1 MTASGPVSVDP
12 EFQYIMLLFGCTRP
26 TLLLLIFYQSLKFHN
41 FQWRLSI
48 LKHFFFSQNCCIGQ
62 PTILAILL
70 SKQHAMIINWVV
82 LVWGSSTRTWGKYGA
97 HGGRVQRAP
106 ITYSVASRDKSPE
119 LSGTSIWC
127 RKYCKIYTT
136 NFHAYFLFCPLVLW
150 SGKGHGE
157 CVQREPIRDSGGA
170 SSSGSRDNPPG

>member
-1 MTASGPVSVDP
+1 MVFRMTASGPVSVDP

-62 PTILAILL
+62 PTILAMLL

-106 ITYSVASRDKSPE
+106 ITYSVASRNKA
-119 LSGTSIWC
+119 LSSVGPASDAENIV
-127 RKYCKIYTT
+127 RFIQLISM
-136 NFHAYFLFCPLVLW
+136 HIFCFVP
-150 SGKGHGE
+150 
-157 CVQREPIRDSGGA
+157 
-170 SSSGSRDNPPG
+170 